1 MMSKS
6 EDHLREIQRW
16 VKIIGVQEAKSVLT
30 DILSDEHDDKQ
41 DNLRRAFHLTDG
53 SHTRAEIAKRTSYSG
68 GWVSGRHG
76 EWHDLGL
83 IEKIDTEDGGSYRHV
98 ITLKEAGIEVPDIPD
113 PEEESED

>member
-1 MMSKS
+1 MSDS

-16 VKIIGVQEAKSVLT
+16 VKIIGVQEAKSVLN
-30 DILSDEHDDKQ
+30 DILSDEDEDKQ
-41 DNLRRAFHLTDG
+41 EDLRRAFHLTDG
-53 SHTRAEIAKRTSYSG
+53 TYTRNEIANRTSYSG

-83 IEKIDTEDGGSYRHV
+83 IEKIDTENRGSYRHV
-98 ITLKEAGIEVPDIPD
+98 ITLEEAGIEVPDIPD